1 MITWKDIQ
9 FENNPNGMNELVQWK
24 GDIVMQGSCWVS
36 ASVFGITE
44 GQIMDIARQFK
55 EIEPRAFEVVI
66 YGPTDF
72 LGIRREYVRTTL
84 L

>member
-1 MITWKDIQ
+1 
-9 FENNPNGMNELVQWK
+9 
-24 GDIVMQGSCWVS
+24 
-36 ASVFGITE
+36 
-44 GQIMDIARQFK
+44 MDIARQFK

-72 LGIRREYVRTTL
+72 LGIRRDYVRTAL